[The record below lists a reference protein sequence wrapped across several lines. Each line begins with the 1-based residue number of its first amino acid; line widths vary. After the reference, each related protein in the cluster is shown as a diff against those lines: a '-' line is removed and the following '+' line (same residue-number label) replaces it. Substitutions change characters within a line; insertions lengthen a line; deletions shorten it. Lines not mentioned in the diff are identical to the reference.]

1 MEEGS
6 FSGHENELN
15 RSEMMKTKQFSSL
28 SLYLL
33 ISPNIIYI
41 NDMITNQNKHM
52 YIYETIYVPHIT
64 LYIYEMRERE
74 KQNLL
79 LILINKIVEL
89 K

>member
-6 FSGHENELN
+6 FLGHENELN
-15 RSEMMKTKQFSSL
+15 RSEMMKTKQFFSL

>member
-6 FSGHENELN
+6 FLGHENELN
-15 RSEMMKTKQFSSL
+15 RSEMMKTKQFFSL

-74 KQNLL
+74 TKFIIN
-79 LILINKIVEL
+79 INK
-89 K
+89 

>member
-1 MEEGS
+1 
-6 FSGHENELN
+6 
-15 RSEMMKTKQFSSL
+15 
-28 SLYLL
+28 
-33 ISPNIIYI
+33 
-41 NDMITNQNKHM
+41 MITNQNKHM

>member
-1 MEEGS
+1 
-6 FSGHENELN
+6 
-15 RSEMMKTKQFSSL
+15 
-28 SLYLL
+28 
-33 ISPNIIYI
+33 
-41 NDMITNQNKHM
+41 MITNQNKHM

-64 LYIYEMRERE
+64 LYIYIYEMRERE

>member
-6 FSGHENELN
+6 FLGHENELN
-15 RSEMMKTKQFSSL
+15 RIEMRKTKQFSLSL

-64 LYIYEMRERE
+64 LYIYIRNERER
-74 KQNLL
+74 
-79 LILINKIVEL
+79 NKIYY
-89 K
+89 